1 MVLGS
6 GVGDERPATSASL
19 SFGATGQ
26 HQGIALDAQGNLY
39 IADSGHNRIRKVDTN
54 GIITTVAGTGAF
66 GFSGDGGPAT
76 GAQLSSPFG
85 VAVDGGGNLYIADSS
100 NGRVRKVDTNG
111 MITTVAGSG
120 YGFVPGDGGPATGT
134 KFEPL
139 TVAVD
144 RAGDLYISDFNNN
157 ALRKVSNGVITSP
170 FFTNPLGSV
179 CSPVTP
185 TVLGTITGLAF
196 DAAGNL
202 FTSELPGCS
211 HKIDPSGKVTIYAG
225 GGFVLSGVG
234 DGGPATSALLNS
246 PGDVTVD
253 SADDVYIAD
262 SNDSRVRKISAPP
275 PSPPAITSVTNAF
288 GGGTTIAPNMWI
300 SIKGTNLARPGDTRI
315 WAGADFANNQ
325 LPTQLDGV
333 SATVNGQA
341 AFVYYISSTQLNI
354 LTPPEALSGS
364 VQVQISVDG
373 ALSNSMT
380 VPVASIAPSL
390 FAFDG
395 VHVVGTHLDG
405 TDLGPTNLYPGTDH
419 ACQGRRNGDP
429 LRQRLRADIRRGR
442 QRIGDAVWKS
452 AVLPRRDHRRSP
464 GHSWI
469 CRPHFTGLVSVQR
482 DGPIFRRQRRRGT
495 DGYL

>member
-1 MVLGS
+1 MSSRITGVVLAAVLIGSALAQTITTIAGNGSIGGSSGDGGPAIKAGIGFPKGVAIDSAGNVYFADALNGRVRKVDTNANISTYAGGAVVLGS
-6 GVGDERPATSASL
+6 GVGDGGPATSASL

-26 HQGIALDAQGNLY
+26 HQGIAVDAQGNLY

-275 PSPPAITSVTNAF
+275 PSPPGITSVTNAF
-288 GGGTTIAPNMWI
+288 GGGTSIAPNMWI

-341 AFVYYISSTQLNI
+341 RV
-354 LTPPEALSGS
+354 
-364 VQVQISVDG
+364 
-373 ALSNSMT
+373 
-380 VPVASIAPSL
+380 
-390 FAFDG
+390 
-395 VHVVGTHLDG
+395 
-405 TDLGPTNLYPGTDH
+405 
-419 ACQGRRNGDP
+419 
-429 LRQRLRADIRRGR
+429 RLLHKL
-442 QRIGDAVWKS
+442 DAVEHSHS
-452 AVLPRRDHRRSP
+452 A
-464 GHSWI
+464 
-469 CRPHFTGLVSVQR
+469 
-482 DGPIFRRQRRRGT
+482 
-495 DGYL
+495 